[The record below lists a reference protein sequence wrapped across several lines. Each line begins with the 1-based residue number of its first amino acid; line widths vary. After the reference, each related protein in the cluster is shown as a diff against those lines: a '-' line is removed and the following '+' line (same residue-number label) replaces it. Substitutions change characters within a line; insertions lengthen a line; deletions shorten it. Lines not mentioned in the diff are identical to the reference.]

1 MFKARY
7 DKPACVAFAWLLRSL
22 ALQSFSDGA
31 QSKAGLADPEG
42 SPPSGRDYCFRADL
56 RYLTYLF
63 SSYENIIVF
72 FGAISLFLSCTD
84 AEKNIIVFFGAISL
98 FLSCTDAGNETD
110 SPTAVYDVDPTF
122 EPYVQKF
129 IQEGAQ
135 RGQNI
140 DFTDSG
146 LRVQFSE
153 LALPNSAGFCRLG
166 RYDVEI
172 DKSNW
177 YRFSEQFR
185 SYLLFH
191 ELGHCVLNRIH
202 KNDRFAD
209 DTWKSIMRGDPFTGI
224 ENRFPV
230 AYYGFRE
237 EHYLDELFNS
247 QTSDPW

>member
-1 MFKARY
+1 M
-7 DKPACVAFAWLLRSL
+7 
-22 ALQSFSDGA
+22 
-31 QSKAGLADPEG
+31 
-42 SPPSGRDYCFRADL
+42 
-56 RYLTYLF
+56 
-63 SSYENIIVF
+63 
-72 FGAISLFLSCTD
+72 
-84 AEKNIIVFFGAISL
+84 KNIIVFFGAISL
-98 FLSCTDAGNETD
+98 FLSCTDAGNETEN
-110 SPTAVYDVDPTF
+110 PTAVYDVDPTF
-122 EPYVQKF
+122 EPCVQKF

-146 LRVQFSE
+146 LRVEFSE

-177 YRFSEQFR
+177 FRFSEQFR
-185 SYLLFH
+185 SYLLFY
-191 ELGHCVLNRIH
+191 ELGHCVLNRRH
-202 KNDRFAD
+202 RNDRFAD

-237 EHYLDELFNS
+237 KQYLDELFNELVP
-247 QTSDPW
+247 DPAWSKVNFAYDIQLSKCLSMIYLFFTLTNSLVWSL